1 MRDFNDCK
9 AIVEHMSTEHAQL
22 QRAVLTIES
31 ELFAHEKRDPGMIRG
46 ALVQLRNTLVHHFEE
61 EESGGCLEE
70 AACQCPSLAH
80 DVTIIQREHSGMLK
94 LLDQL
99 IARAARGCDG
109 CNNVDF
115 VESFARFAKTMR
127 THEAAETRILE
138 QAFGT
143 VIANG
148 NGAQ

>member
-9 AIVEHMSTEHAQL
+9 AIVEHLSTEHAQL
-22 QRAVLTIES
+22 QRAVQTIES
-31 ELFAHEKRDPGMIRG
+31 ELHAHEKRDPGLIRD

-70 AACQCPSLAH
+70 AACRCPSLAH
-80 DVTIIQREHSGMLK
+80 EVTIIEREHPDILK

-99 IARAARGCDG
+99 VARATRGSDG
-109 CNNVDF
+109 CTNADF

-148 NGAQ
+148 NEVQ